1 MKKRISAVCLATVLS
16 VFAGTVVQ
24 AATPLEQVL
33 QKLEDDGVDI
43 TNLGQLLVPT
53 DITLKKDADLSFV
66 NGPVEFENVA
76 ENSEHTVD
84 VKADIDLFK
93 VTEAVGLYKHG
104 AELVIAS
111 EVANFVGD
119 DAAKLNEYNRL
130 MAELN
135 ACEVKGQFVITITYP
150 TDNFE
155 VPDAFLNGEEMY
167 GFSSD
172 GNKHMEIFEEKE
184 ARQNP
189 PGKTII
195 KIDVKDDVNIGKLE
209 EFLCNLQLTCEDV
222 IVKKSAAERDEIKIK
237 GEVSGETRIMIGS
250 NPEPITTIGYDF
262 NQRTADDTE
271 INTDTDADYI
281 DPEGDA
287 TAITGTIIL
296 TLEDLTPPSS
306 DTGSSVAQKVTL
318 TVVNGEGMEN
328 DEYKYTKS
336 VIAKLASLK
345 TPVREGYVFSG
356 YYWDPEFT
364 QAAPATIQMFE
375 DKTIYVK
382 WVELPGEPDINK
394 EQGVHEAYIKG
405 YPSENG
411 EQMVRPEGNITREEV
426 ATIFYRVTDKAIT
439 QANFTLENNFS
450 DVEMGRWSNDEISTD
465 AKLGYVNGYE
475 DGTFRPSGMITRAEF
490 VTMASR
496 YWGAEIDNAAEP
508 DFTDVANHWAKGYIH
523 FAVECGWIDG
533 YEDGTF
539 RPDQYITRAEAIK
552 IVNQMLY
559 RAVDEDGLV
568 EGIRA
573 WDDNPKDEWYYYE
586 MIEATNTH
594 RFERAQNE
602 KCEDWLEITGWLL

>member
-16 VFAGTVVQ
+16 VFSATVVQ
-24 AATPLEQVL
+24 AATPLQQAL
-33 QKLEDDGVDI
+33 IDSGVRTTRDLPV
-43 TNLGQLLVPT
+43 TS

-66 NGPVEFENVA
+66 NGPVRFENVT
-76 ENSEHTVD
+76 EGSVHIVD
-84 VKADIDLFK
+84 VKADIDLSA
-93 VTEAVGLYKHG
+93 VTEAVTLYEAG
-104 AELVIAS
+104 ALLVIQS
-111 EVANFVGD
+111 KVNNLVGD
-119 DAAKLNEYNRL
+119 QAAKDALDL
-130 MAELN
+130 QLKGEL
-135 ACEVKGQFVITITYP
+135 ATCEVEGSFTINVTYP
-150 TDNFE
+150 EAFEITDTNFL
-155 VPDAFLNGEEMY
+155 DTARKDMY

-172 GNKHMEIFEEKE
+172 ANKHEQIFYEIS
-184 ARQNP
+184 R
-189 PGKTII
+189 TITDTQATI
-195 KIDVKDDVNIGKLE
+195 EIGVKDDVTIQTLKDN
-209 EFLCNLQLTCEDV
+209 LCNLALTCENAE
-222 IVKKSAAERDEIKIK
+222 ITKSAANTDTITIA
-237 GEVSGETRIMIGS
+237 GVVTGSTNIMSGTETLGTVTY
-250 NPEPITTIGYDF
+250 NFT
-262 NQRTADDTE
+262 QRTADDTE
-271 INTDTDADYI
+271 INTDTDADYV
-281 DPEGDA
+281 DPEGDN

-296 TLEDLTPPSS
+296 TKATPPSS

-318 TVVNGEGMEN
+318 TVVMGGDMEN
-328 DEYKYTKS
+328 DEYKYTKT
-336 VIAKLASLK
+336 VIAKLSSLK

-356 YYWDPEFT
+356 YYLDPEFT

-382 WVELPGEPDINK
+382 WVELPGEPDIDK

-552 IVNQMLY
+552 IVNHMLY